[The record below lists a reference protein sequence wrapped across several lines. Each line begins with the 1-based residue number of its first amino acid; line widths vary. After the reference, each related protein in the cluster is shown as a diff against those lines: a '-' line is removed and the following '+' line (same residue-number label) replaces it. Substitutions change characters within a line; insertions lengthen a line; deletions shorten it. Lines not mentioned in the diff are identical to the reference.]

1 MTTLTQLLNGY
12 IQHPCS
18 ASLTTGSK
26 LESEIT
32 KDRLTSGPIYMYLKG
47 MYNNIVVNKVCLM
60 IVSIFL

>member
-32 KDRLTSGPIYMYLKG
+32 KDRLTSGPIYLKG